1 MHEKRPSSRNAL
13 LAAFFV
19 TVSFLVLE
27 FVFALLTNSLAL
39 LADAGHMLGDSS
51 ALGMAVWASFM
62 AAKQAD
68 RKKSYGYGRAEVL
81 VALINAIFLFAIAG
95 YTFYRAVGRITAPED
110 VAGRGM
116 LIVAV
121 AGLAANI
128 ISGFILL
135 KQARHNINIKA
146 ALFHVAGDALGSV
159 GVLVAAMI
167 ILLTGWML
175 ADPIVSMVICL
186 LIVAGALRLFHES
199 WHILMEGVPRGFS
212 HDEAERL
219 LCSIEDVV
227 SVHDIHA
234 WAITSGKYAA
244 TAHLV
249 ITDDGSASTV
259 RQKAADL
266 FKEKWKIHHVTLQV
280 VPESDPSACPQ
291 AACCRIDEL
300 DDRDDEDGHHGHGHH
315 GHGHHH

>member
-1 MHEKRPSSRNAL
+1 MHEKRTSSRKAL

-27 FVFALLTNSLAL
+27 FVFAFITNSLAL

-62 AAKQAD
+62 AEKHAD
-68 RKKSYGYGRAEVL
+68 MKKSYGYGRAEVL
-81 VALINAIFLFAIAG
+81 VALLNALLLFAIAG
-95 YTFYRAVGRITAPED
+95 YTFYRAVGRIAAPED

-128 ISGFILL
+128 VSGTILL
-135 KQARHNINIKA
+135 KQARHNINIRA

-159 GVLVAAMI
+159 GVLVAALI
-167 ILLTGWML
+167 ILLTGWMI

-186 LIVAGALRLFHES
+186 LIVAGAVRLFLES
-199 WHILMEGVPRGFS
+199 WHILMEGVPGGFS
-212 HDEAERL
+212 QDEAQKL

-249 ITDDGSASTV
+249 IKDDGSASRV
-259 RQKAADL
+259 RQQAAGL
-266 FKEKWKIHHVTLQV
+266 FKKKWNIHHVTLQV
-280 VPESDPSACPQ
+280 VPVSDPSACPR

-300 DDRDDEDGHHGHGHH
+300 DDRDVHGGHH